1 MYVNN
6 CSLYADD
13 AMTEATG
20 TSVEEV
26 VTSLQCNIN
35 QLNDWFKHN
44 HLTVNASK
52 CCTMLIGSRQRI
64 GDFVSL
70 PTIGLCLDGVQITNS
85 NTYTYLGVHFD
96 SLLTFDKICNKLSGR
111 VAMLYRMSNYMP
123 YYHLLSM
130 YNAFIQPFIDYYIL
144 IWGSTSSTNIQRI
157 QKFQNRS
164 ARIITKLYG
173 YDLSGLSIVKMLG
186 WLNVKQRYD
195 FLFCSLI
202 HKCLF
207 GTVPRYLS
215 DNLVQLD
222 DVQQRDTRL
231 TGQNMLHVPFART
244 SLFSRSFS
252 VNGPSLWN
260 ALPLNLRFI
269 QNINEF
275 KACYKSIMLS

>member
-1 MYVNN
+1 M
-6 CSLYADD
+6 L
-13 AMTEATG
+13 TG
-20 TSVEEV
+20 T
-26 VTSLQCNIN
+26 
-35 QLNDWFKHN
+35 H
-44 HLTVNASK
+44 
-52 CCTMLIGSRQRI
+52 QRI

-85 NTYTYLGVHFD
+85 NTYTYLGVYFD
-96 SLLTFDKICNKLSGR
+96 SFLTFDKMTDKICNKLSGR
-111 VAMLYRMSNYMP
+111 VAMLYRMSNYIP

-130 YNAFIQPFIDYYIL
+130 YYAFIQPFIDY
-144 IWGSTSSTNIQRI
+144 SCTNIQRI

-207 GTVPRYLS
+207 LIVPRYLS
-215 DNLVQLD
+215 DNLVNLD
-222 DVQQRDTRL
+222 DVQQRDTGL

-252 VNGPSLWN
+252 VYGPSLWN
-260 ALPLNLRFI
+260 AVPLNLRFI
-269 QNINEF
+269 QDINEF
-275 KACYKSIMLS
+275 KACYKSIM